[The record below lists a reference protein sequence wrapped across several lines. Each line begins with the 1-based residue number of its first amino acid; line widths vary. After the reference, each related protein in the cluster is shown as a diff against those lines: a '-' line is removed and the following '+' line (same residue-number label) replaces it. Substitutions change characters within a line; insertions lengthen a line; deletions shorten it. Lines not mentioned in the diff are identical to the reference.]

1 VGIRFRSMTCWRSS
15 FRSSCLGL
23 VLLGGALLTVGC
35 SGNKKTVGLDL
46 DVYLHPTSSDS
57 TDILLQAG
65 IDKRLADIPST
76 KGSLIHVRVI
86 GGIVTLTGTVKN
98 PATKDAAEQIARET
112 EVTLNGAA
120 IRVAKESV
128 RNQITVER

>member
-1 VGIRFRSMTCWRSS
+1 VAIRSRSTTCWRSS
-15 FRSSCLGL
+15 SRTSGLGL
-23 VLLGGALLTVGC
+23 AVIAGLLLMTGC

-76 KGSLIHVRVI
+76 KGSLVHVRVT

-112 EVTLNGAA
+112 EVTLNGTA
-120 IRVAKESV
+120 IHVARENI

>member
-1 VGIRFRSMTCWRSS
+1 VAIRFRSTTCWRSS
-15 FRSSCLGL
+15 FRTSCIGFLLLAG
-23 VLLGGALLTVGC
+23 VLLMTGC
-35 SGNKKTVGLDL
+35 SANKKTVGLDL
-46 DVYLHPTSSDS
+46 DVYLHPTSADS

-65 IDKRLADIPST
+65 IDKRLADTPST
-76 KGSLIHVRVI
+76 KGILVHVRVT

-112 EVTLNGAA
+112 EVTVNGTA
-120 IRVAKESV
+120 IRAARENI